1 MKHIIGKCAFLLS
14 LVTFDA
20 SATVVT
26 HITASGYDEKNG
38 HLPQNAIDG
47 SVKTRWAVNGDGWL
61 QLALAPGAEI
71 NNVVIVPFK
80 AAERRLRFSLYWSA
94 DGQRWQPLA
103 QQQVTASDAP
113 LGQKWVFSPVAA
125 SFLKIETF
133 GTDVNKWSAIN
144 EVRIND
150 DAPLPAV
157 NVSG

>member
-94 DGQRWQPLA
+94 DGQQWQPLA

>member
-14 LVTFDA
+14 LVTFGA

-26 HITASGYDEKNG
+26 HVTASGYDEKNG

-113 LGQKWVFSPVAA
+113 LGQKWVFSPVAV

>member
-14 LVTFDA
+14 LVTFGA

-26 HITASGYDEKNG
+26 HVTASGYDEKNG

-94 DGQRWQPLA
+94 DGQQWQPLA